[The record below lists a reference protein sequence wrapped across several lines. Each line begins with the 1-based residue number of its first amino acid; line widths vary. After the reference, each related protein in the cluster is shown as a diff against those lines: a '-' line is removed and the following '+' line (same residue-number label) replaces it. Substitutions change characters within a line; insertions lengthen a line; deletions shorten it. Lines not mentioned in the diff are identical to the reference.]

1 MCVFFLKKKT
11 PLEASKIWTD
21 LHKKRKSWRR
31 TPPALPSQSWHT
43 PVQANRHLHFSP
55 SVCRPET
62 SGCPSSRWR
71 ARSADGVFCECC
83 SACGGVKLFVS
94 PSLGPSVCCGS
105 GGCVRCCGSSSEHT
119 PVRKPVK
126 TDQRLKLG
134 SKTQHSV
141 RVILSYTTYKSQSRG
156 RLHYL

>member
-1 MCVFFLKKKT
+1 MCVFLKKKK
-11 PLEASKIWTD
+11 PHWKHQRFEQIFIKKESLEGEP
-21 LHKKRKSWRR
+21 
-31 TPPALPSQSWHT
+31 PPALPSQSWHT